1 LPKKKKKKTMKK
13 TLRGKPLCNN
23 DMKFIRE
30 KVHKRWKEKKFYVC
44 GHHPSS
50 LHYFGNY
57 SAMLFWFR
65 VLGGGSV
72 SKKIKFEKLDII
84 MSWIPKLRSVLGP
97 VSRSVLESMHKIWLY
112 ISMFVLETRVI
123 MWQRRFGVQGFAPET
138 KFPR

>member
-1 LPKKKKKKTMKK
+1 VTLKGFKVGLPKKKKKKTMKK

-23 DMKFIRE
+23 DMKLIRE

-65 VLGGGSV
+65 VLGGV
-72 SKKIKFEKLDII
+72 LFQSKL
-84 MSWIPKLRSVLGP
+84 SLQS
-97 VSRSVLESMHKIWLY
+97 
-112 ISMFVLETRVI
+112 ET
-123 MWQRRFGVQGFAPET
+123 
-138 KFPR
+138 